1 MPNEP
6 WCIRPVIHLAIA
18 GGPERPNRSSA
29 VPEWDE
35 TRVSLRSH
43 MKRSVKFLL
52 FLCLV
57 YPVI

>member
-1 MPNEP
+1 MRLVPLSTSMRVSSPEANET
-6 WCIRPVIHLAIA
+6 
-18 GGPERPNRSSA
+18 G
-29 VPEWDE
+29 
-35 TRVSLRSH
+35 VSLRSH